1 VNSHPIAEF
10 GDLRS
15 YLRFLDNTGRL
26 KRVHTPV
33 QKDWEIACVSRLA
46 IESARQNAYAILFER
61 VRDYTT
67 SVLVNAYATDEMYAA
82 ALGMQLS
89 SIFERWA
96 RALAN
101 PRKPACTDR
110 APVHEEIEIGSQADL
125 LSIPAP
131 VWTPGRDAG
140 PYISAGN
147 VITKDPDSGIQ
158 NLANYRVQVHDSHR
172 AGLFFGSR
180 FQHGA
185 MHYEKY
191 SRRGKPMPVA
201 IVIGVAPA
209 INFAA
214 AAKTAYGVDEL
225 EIAGSLAGAPVEVV
239 RARTVDLL
247 VPATAE
253 CVIEG
258 LVSPDERE
266 IEGPFGEALGYVNWA
281 ALAPVVNVTAI
292 THRHSPIHHGYVQ
305 QLPPSEGHVVM
316 RMGFLGPLW
325 YYLTSKLR
333 IDDLLDIAIPAGCAG
348 VSILYVRLKRSH
360 TMQPSAIG
368 RVLAKLNFGQKAI
381 ALFDEDIDIH
391 DEEACAW
398 ALSSRVDPEHDIEV
412 IPNTRTFQY
421 DPSTLARAGRSDTPP
436 YESSMMIVNATVKSE
451 VPEASLPAATFMEKA
466 VAIWETYGLPA
477 LTSRGR
483 LQILLAAQSNNTE
496 AGAPATKS
504 PLTIE

>member
-1 VNSHPIAEF
+1 
-10 GDLRS
+10 
-15 YLRFLDNTGRL
+15 
-26 KRVHTPV
+26 
-33 QKDWEIACVSRLA
+33 
-46 IESARQNAYAILFER
+46 
-61 VRDYTT
+61 
-67 SVLVNAYATDEMYAA
+67 
-82 ALGMQLS
+82 
-89 SIFERWA
+89 
-96 RALAN
+96 
-101 PRKPACTDR
+101 
-110 APVHEEIEIGSQADL
+110 
-125 LSIPAP
+125 
-131 VWTPGRDAG
+131 
-140 PYISAGN
+140 
-147 VITKDPDSGIQ
+147 
-158 NLANYRVQVHDSHR
+158 
-172 AGLFFGSR
+172 
-180 FQHGA
+180 
-185 MHYEKY
+185 
-191 SRRGKPMPVA
+191 
-201 IVIGVAPA
+201 
-209 INFAA
+209 
-214 AAKTAYGVDEL
+214 
-225 EIAGSLAGAPVEVV
+225 
-239 RARTVDLL
+239 
-247 VPATAE
+247 
-253 CVIEG
+253 
-258 LVSPDERE
+258 
-266 IEGPFGEALGYVNWA
+266 
-281 ALAPVVNVTAI
+281 
-292 THRHSPIHHGYVQ
+292 
-305 QLPPSEGHVVM
+305 M